1 MSFPANTTFV
11 PTPGRSPGPIRPDT
25 ARELLATL
33 RELLEAERA
42 LRTLPQEPTKA
53 WADAEARLRA
63 AREAGAAAVGKAEW
77 GL

>member
-25 ARELLATL
+25 AKELLWTL
-33 RELLEAERA
+33 RQLLEAERA
-42 LRTLPQEPTKA
+42 YRSTPQEPGAA
-53 WADAEARLRA
+53 WVAAEARLRA
-63 AREAGAAAVGKAEW
+63 AREEAAGAAGRAEW